1 MRRLYDSMLYMQE
14 LKDTAELPLAW
25 DRLSGTGIAISGAS
39 GMIGSFLADVLMYRN
54 RHHNQNTDI
63 YAIGRDTGRLSERFY
78 PYAGE
83 KRFHAVEWDIN
94 MPADIAVWKGKAVVP
109 SYMIHAASHTH
120 PVAYAADPIGT
131 ISANV
136 LGTGNMLALASGL
149 SSERFV
155 FLSSVEI
162 YGESRGDT
170 GAFTEDYLGYI
181 DCNTLRAGYPES
193 KRTGEALC
201 QAYRKQKGIWVVCPR
216 LSRVYGPTM
225 LLSDTKALSQFILN
239 GVRGEDIVLKS
250 AGDQLFSYSYVADAV
265 SAICR
270 LMFDGED
277 GAAYNVASKDSDIHL
292 RDAAEMIAR
301 YAGRQVMYDTPSVL
315 EAAGFSKAT
324 RAVLDTTRLRSLGW
338 ESRYDM
344 EQGLQ
349 HTIDIVRETMDKRE
363 RL

>member
-1 MRRLYDSMLYMQE
+1 MRRLYDSALYMQE
-14 LKDTAELPLAW
+14 VTDTAELPLAW
-25 DRLSGTGIAISGAS
+25 DKLSGTGIAISGGS
-39 GMIGSFLADVLMYRN
+39 GMIGSFLTDVLMYRN
-54 RHHNQNTDI
+54 RFCNQNTDV
-63 YAIGRDTGRLSERFY
+63 YVIGRNTGRLFERFY
-78 PYAGE
+78 PYAEE
-83 KRFHAVEWDIN
+83 KRFHAVEWDVN
-94 MPADIAVWKGKAVVP
+94 MPADISAWKAEAVVP
-109 SYMIHAASHTH
+109 SYMIHAASNTH

-136 LGTGNMLALASGL
+136 LGTGYMLELAAEL
-149 SSERFV
+149 SCERFV

-170 GAFTEDYLGYI
+170 EAFAEDYLGYI

-201 QAYRKQKGIWVVCPR
+201 QAYRKQRGISVVCPR

-239 GVRGEDIVLKS
+239 GVHGEDIVLKS
-250 AGDQLFSYSYVADAV
+250 AGTQLFSYSYVADAV

-277 GAAYNVASKDSDIHL
+277 GAAYNVASKGSDIRL
-292 RDAAEMIAR
+292 REAAELIAR
-301 YAGRQVMYDTPSVL
+301 YAGRQVVYDVPDAV

-324 RAVLDTTRLRSLGW
+324 RAVLDTNRLKSLGW

-344 EQGLQ
+344 EQGLRY
-349 HTIDIVRETMDKRE
+349 TIDILRETMDKQE